1 MNLTRLGRN
10 AAIAAVSAAAVAVG
24 ATTTA
29 AAAPAPESAQSQPAG
44 DSVILDA
51 GAFSFTSGDGTID
64 VRDAAGNVVE
74 SIPLTLPGTDVA
86 APVDAAIGADGKTL
100 TLHRVEADAVGQF
113 NKLVGEWL
121 WGVQNGGAFG
131 AAIGSVVGCWL
142 LVFGCIPG
150 LVIGG
155 AMGSPNAAQ
164 IQQTF
169 MDMLANR

>member
-10 AAIAAVSAAAVAVG
+10 AAIATVSAAAIAVG

-29 AAAPAPESAQSQPAG
+29 AAAPQPAPAQQQA
-44 DSVILDA
+44 DSVTLDA
-51 GAFSFTSGDGTID
+51 GAFSFAAVDGAIE
-64 VRDAAGNVVE
+64 VRDASGAVVE
-74 SIPLTLPGTDVA
+74 SIPLTLPGTDIP
-86 APVDAAIGADGKTL
+86 APVDATVGDDGGTL
-100 TLHRVEADAVGQF
+100 TLERVEADAVGQF
-113 NKLVGEWL
+113 NKLVGEWI

-131 AAIGSVVGCWL
+131 AAVGSVVGCWL

-150 LVIGG
+150 LILGG

-164 IQQTF
+164 MQQTF

>member
-1 MNLTRLGRN
+1 MNLTRLGRS
-10 AAIAAVSAAAVAVG
+10 AAIAAVSAAAIAVG

-29 AAAPAPESAQSQPAG
+29 AAAPQPAPAHQQA
-44 DSVILDA
+44 DSVVLDA
-51 GAFSFTSGDGTID
+51 GAFSFAAADGAVE
-64 VRDAAGNVVE
+64 VRDASGTVVE
-74 SIPLTLPGTDVA
+74 SIPLTLPGTGID
-86 APVDAAIGADGKTL
+86 APVDATVGADGRTL
-100 TLHRVEADAVGQF
+100 TLERVEADAVGQF
-113 NKLVGEWL
+113 NKLVGEWI

-150 LVIGG
+150 LVLGG

-164 IQQTF
+164 MQQTF